1 MNEIIEK
8 LKSVKLSILTHP
20 DCEPDSEFEDMAD
33 TLDEVIVELGT
44 LHFGNNFTET
54 TDNFLSGL
62 QQKNDLFIEMQNDE
76 NFKHHMQWVK
86 KNRNK

>member
-20 DCEPDSEFEDMAD
+20 DCEPNSEFDDMAD
-33 TLDEVIVELGT
+33 TLDEVIGELGS

-54 TDNFLSGL
+54 TEHFLSHL
-62 QQKNDLFIEMQNDE
+62 QQKDELSIKMGNDE
-76 NFKHHMQWVK
+76 NFKHHMQWLKENRK
-86 KNRNK
+86 K